1 MRNTAEQTGG
11 KKTGLI
17 ALGALS
23 VVALLVGLTGLGL
36 ALAPAAPQ
44 RPAPQDRSVRIVIA
58 ALEPHNASQMP
69 MMKEQHMYF
78 PGTIFANAGDRI
90 ILTIVNMDEH
100 RHGFEIMSLGIE
112 TDATTDIMPGDEVT
126 LTFTVTQPGVYVY
139 ECNVP
144 YVPPTPPATEHTD
157 CGEDHSEMMGYLV
170 VQ

>member
-1 MRNTAEQTGG
+1 MRNTADQAGN

-23 VVALLVGLTGLGL
+23 VVALIVGLAGLGL

-44 RPAPQDRSVRIVIA
+44 RPAPQDREVRLVIA
-58 ALEPHNASQMP
+58 AMEPHNATQMP
-69 MMKEQHMYF
+69 MMEEQHLYF
-78 PGTIFANAGDRI
+78 PGAIFANVGDRI

-100 RHGFEIMSLGIE
+100 RHGFEIDALGVQ
-112 TDATTDIMPGDEVT
+112 TDATMDIMPGDEVT
-126 LTFTVTQPGVYVY
+126 LTFTVNNAGVFVY

-144 YVPPTPPATEHTD
+144 YVPPTPPETEHTE
-157 CGEDHSEMMGYLV
+157 CGEDHSEMMGYLI